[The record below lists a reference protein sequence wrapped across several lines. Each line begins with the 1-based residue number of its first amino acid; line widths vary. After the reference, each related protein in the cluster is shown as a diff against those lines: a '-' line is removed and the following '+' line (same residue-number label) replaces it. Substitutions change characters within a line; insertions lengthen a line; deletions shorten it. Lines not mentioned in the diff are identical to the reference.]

1 MRAPAVRRRYIYGEE
16 NALYRRTR
24 PQHNNHD
31 NNVTCAHAW
40 PQVRQVNKVTA
51 HMTQIANANATR
63 MHNSCTATGR

>member
-16 NALYRRTR
+16 NALYHRTR
-24 PQHNNHD
+24 PQH

-40 PQVRQVNKVTA
+40 PQVRQVNKATA

-63 MHNSCTATGR
+63 MHNSCTATDR